1 MAYSGKYRV
10 KNYRKYRGDPTQVIY
25 RSLWEKKFMDYCD
38 KTKNVL
44 EWSSEEIVIPYKD
57 PVSGR
62 WRRYFPDFY
71 MKVREANG
79 TIQSYIVEVKPKKQ
93 IEGPKPRQRKTKAY
107 ITEVAT
113 YATNKSKW
121 KAAEQYCRDRLW
133 EFKLITEVELQI

>member
-38 KTKNVL
+38 KTKNIL

-71 MKVREANG
+71 MKVKEADG

-93 IEGPKPRQRKTKAY
+93 IEGPKRQQRKTKAY

-113 YATNKSKW
+113 YATNTAKW
-121 KAAEQYCRDRLW
+121 KAARGYCRDSLW